1 MVYEDAF
8 LETLPPLTSAAKS
21 NMRKLAAARAARAAG
36 VAAAAGTERSSP
48 GGKAAAETVAALV
61 WQLVGCVVVA
71 AMVAGSII
79 YPEYASWAGGNVV
92 AVAIDETVML
102 PRLSFC

>member
-1 MVYEDAF
+1 MYEDAF

-21 NMRKLAAARAARAAG
+21 NMRKLAAARAAG